1 MPRVAT
7 VQIEPSHMDPQ
18 AGLERIRQFTVEAA
32 AQGAEVVVFPEL
44 LVPGYPRYV
53 PDPFP
58 HSPEGERLW
67 EEGMAY
73 HRAYV
78 ANAQVIPG
86 PFTTAIGEIAR
97 ASNVTIVIGVAEADP
112 NVRGRMWNTAVVVG
126 ADGRYLGKHRKL
138 VAVMHEK
145 LLFDRG
151 GAEDILVFPTEHG
164 TIGTCICFENH
175 QPLFRR
181 ALGRLGEEIHCA
193 LWTGPSPREKVARGE
208 ANEQHRALGIAHALD
223 TGTFVVTSS
232 QVTQREPEAGEFG
245 PQWSHSGGSYIIDP
259 FGNTLASVPDW
270 EEGIAI
276 ADLDLEQITTG
287 RLIWN
292 HLGDDMRDD
301 LFTAALG
308 ELQRAAVPGPASL
321 PPGAAA
327 SPALSPSAPAAL
339 TSVPATLPE
348 VTDGR

>member
-18 AGLERIRQFTVEAA
+18 AGLERIRRFTVDAA

-67 EEGMAY
+67 EDAMVY

-78 ANAQVIPG
+78 ENAQVIPG
-86 PFTTAIGEIAR
+86 PFTTTIGEIAR
-97 ASNVTIVIGVAEADP
+97 ASGVTIVIGVAEADP

-138 VAVMHEK
+138 VAVMHER

-151 GAEDILVFPTEHG
+151 GPEDILVFPTEHG

-193 LWTGPSPREKVARGE
+193 LWTGPSPRDMVARGE

-223 TGTFVVTSS
+223 TGTFVVISS
-232 QVTQREPEAGEFG
+232 QVTQREPEAGRYG

-259 FGNTLASVPDW
+259 FGRTLASVPDW
-270 EEGIAI
+270 EEGIAV
-276 ADLDLEQITTG
+276 ADLDLELITTG

-301 LFTAALG
+301 LFTGALG
-308 ELQRAAVPGPASL
+308 ELPRPADPASL
-321 PPGAAA
+321 PPSAPGAALL
-327 SPALSPSAPAAL
+327 PAPAAL
-339 TSVPATLPE
+339 PSAVAPLQQ